1 MELTKF
7 GQFLVNLFGI
17 ADVDDFS
24 HKEKAK
30 MNIELHL
37 KNGLTMRQLDN
48 MSVKE
53 VLNFK
58 KDKHSLYNWIKK
70 FFT

>member
-7 GQFLVNLFGI
+7 GQFLANLFGI
-17 ADVDDFS
+17 VDVDDYS
-24 HKEKAK
+24 HQEKIK
-30 MNIELHL
+30 MNIELYL
-37 KNGLTMRQLDN
+37 KTGLTMRQLDN

-58 KDKHSLYNWIKK
+58 RK
-70 FFT
+70 

>member
-17 ADVDDFS
+17 VDVDDYS

-30 MNIELHL
+30 MNIELYL
-37 KNGLTMRQLDN
+37 KTGLTMRQLDN

-58 KDKHSLYNWIKK
+58 RK
-70 FFT
+70 